1 MRGKLI
7 AKKHIWTVSQAIPAF
22 PQKLTWG
29 YSEHPPKSAPKTTQ
43 NSRLMSKSGPFFC
56 KTAQNSRERGK
67 SRATAAQTTQNSR
80 AATDTAQPQA
90 SEQNEAGTTKGCRP
104 HVKPFAIAKS
114 RKRGVWVA
122 RPSPGETKPASFIAG
137 PSPKSTGRR
146 SVSPPSRGRAPHGQ
160 GARPGALTPRSRC
173 AVGARRPGRRR
184 SRRPRTSR

>member
-7 AKKHIWTVSQAIPAF
+7 AKKHFWAVSQAIPAF

-43 NSRLMSKSGPFFC
+43 NSRLMSKSGPFSAKRPRTPGNAAKAGRPPPKPPRTPGPRRIPHNRKPAN
-56 KTAQNSRERGK
+56 KTRPAPRRGAGLTSSRLQSRNPARG
-67 SRATAAQTTQNSR
+67 
-80 AATDTAQPQA
+80 
-90 SEQNEAGTTKGCRP
+90 
-104 HVKPFAIAKS
+104 
-114 RKRGVWVA
+114 GVWVA

-146 SVSPPSRGRAPHGQ
+146 SVSPPSRGRAPRGQ

-184 SRRPRTSR
+184 SRRPRISR